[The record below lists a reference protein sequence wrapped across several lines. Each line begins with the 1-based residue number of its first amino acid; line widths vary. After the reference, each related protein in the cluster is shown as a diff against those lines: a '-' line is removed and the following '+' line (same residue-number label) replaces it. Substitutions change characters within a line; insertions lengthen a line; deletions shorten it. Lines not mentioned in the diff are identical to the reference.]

1 MEEPRDHKYESSL
14 FSQMKGKSKLNPER
28 GLQAVRQD
36 QSERAFIEEKKQ
48 DLLRKQN
55 GKL

>member
-28 GLQAVRQD
+28 GLQAMRQD
-36 QSERAFIEEKKQ
+36 QSERAFIEEKK
-48 DLLRKQN
+48 
-55 GKL
+55 